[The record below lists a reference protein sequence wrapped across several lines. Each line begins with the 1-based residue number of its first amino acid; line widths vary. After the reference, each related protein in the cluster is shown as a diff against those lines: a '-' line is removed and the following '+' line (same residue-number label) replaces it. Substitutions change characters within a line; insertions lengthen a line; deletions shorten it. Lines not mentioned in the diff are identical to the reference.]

1 MFPSEPPLPADMTHH
16 FNPHQAYA
24 LGLHPTTA
32 PNLCP
37 ATTSNPIEPCR
48 INFTSLG
55 SAGVSLLDYYKSP
68 AMLDNGNQLVHELI
82 SKPVKP
88 LDTLNIKFSVR
99 WNSNMPDRPWLLTL
113 VLQYGQHGF
122 HRVAFVV
129 GPHTTVSSLVE
140 VIACN
145 IHRLVR
151 IVNDVRPQWVLYST
165 ATNLNVIFRSAE
177 VLIACLELKT
187 RRRSQSMMLD
197 WCMSTKIPITIMSSK
212 FSGTLHKN

>member
-99 WNSNMPDRPWLLTL
+99 WNSNMPDRPWLLTIVLAVWPARLPSRGICRWSSYDCFLARGSNSLQHPQTSQDSQWCTTSMSL
-113 VLQYGQHGF
+113 VF
-122 HRVAFVV
+122 HR
-129 GPHTTVSSLVE
+129 H
-140 VIACN
+140 
-145 IHRLVR
+145 
-151 IVNDVRPQWVLYST
+151 
-165 ATNLNVIFRSAE
+165 
-177 VLIACLELKT
+177 
-187 RRRSQSMMLD
+187 
-197 WCMSTKIPITIMSSK
+197 
-212 FSGTLHKN
+212 